1 LQKYKRFHGQV
12 VLAYVLGYA
21 MVRFTVEFFRGDR
34 IRGVYEVVGGVALS
48 TSQIVALLMFIGA
61 LGFGAYRLKQ
71 LGALPKVPTA
81 P

>member
-1 LQKYKRFHGQV
+1 
-12 VLAYVLGYA
+12 
-21 MVRFTVEFFRGDR
+21 
-34 IRGVYEVVGGVALS
+34 VALS